1 MRRPQVV
8 TTARGL
14 LGWEGSSRAT
24 IFAVCCS
31 VSTVMLLRHIV
42 LRLLSSLGALP
53 PRAGVMTGDASSST
67 LFPPCR
73 ASALDGVCLP
83 AESSFRWKMVLVGLS
98 LGGSSAVAAPALVG
112 PMLRRLLT
120 WRGARMVLVLPGG
133 AQGGGTRR
141 PGRRCCRGLRRLPS
155 RGAGPWGLRSV
166 NDLRA
171 ALRSGGGGAG
181 RCSRLRHF
189 KSRFEWEVGVVTGG
203 GPLAGWLAAAAA
215 SVASAAAAAAVTR
228 QRRPA
233 VSAPRAHDVGKFC
246 SRQASQT

>member
-1 MRRPQVV
+1 MGGLVPGDDL
-8 TTARGL
+8 RGL
-14 LGWEGSSRAT
+14 LLCVHRHASQAHSPAAVVQPGSATTPSRGDDRRRVVEHLVPT
-24 IFAVCCS
+24 LQV
-31 VSTVMLLRHIV
+31 
-42 LRLLSSLGALP
+42 GAP
-53 PRAGVMTGDASSST
+53 PR
-67 LFPPCR
+67 R
-73 ASALDGVCLP
+73 RWASALDGVCLP

-189 KSRFEWEVGVVTGG
+189 KSRFEWGVGVVTGG